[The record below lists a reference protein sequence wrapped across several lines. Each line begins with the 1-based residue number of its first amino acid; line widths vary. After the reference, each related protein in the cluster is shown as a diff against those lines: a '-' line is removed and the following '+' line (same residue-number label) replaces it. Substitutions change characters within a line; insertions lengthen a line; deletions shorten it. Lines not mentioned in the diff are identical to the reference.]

1 MTTGGVS
8 DKQAGFTLLEVLI
21 VLAITAVVFGL
32 SFASLSILRNRA
44 SPDKLGMQIARLLN
58 DVRERATTLARP
70 EMAIIDM
77 KSKIVSSSFD
87 DPIELPA
94 SFKLVVTVGREI
106 VSDKEQLQVQFLPDG
121 TSSGV
126 DIVLSDTKGQS
137 SRIETNWLTGL
148 TRQVPPNG

>member
-1 MTTGGVS
+1 MTRDRIS

-32 SFASLSILRNRA
+32 SFASISILKNRT
-44 SPDKLGMQIARLLN
+44 SPDRLGAEITRLLN
-58 DVRERATTLARP
+58 DVRERATTSAQP

-77 KSKIVSSSFD
+77 KNKIVSGNFD
-87 DPIELPA
+87 DPIKLPD

-106 VSDKEQLQVQFLPDG
+106 VSDKKQLRVKFLPDG

-126 DIVLSDTKGQS
+126 DIVLSDASGQS

-148 TRQVPPNG
+148 TRQVHPNG